1 MDMGE
6 SMINNKKDVDNN
18 VDNIVSTDVET
29 NEDVMEDFYRYH
41 EKIEIPICFYE
52 DDNKE
57 KVYDYEAMA
66 EEFEN
71 RLSKIVGVTVMCS
84 VSEDIIYED

>member
-6 SMINNKKDVDNN
+6 IMD
-18 VDNIVSTDVET
+18 
-29 NEDVMEDFYRYH
+29 
-41 EKIEIPICFYE
+41 KIEIPIYFYA
-52 DDNKE
+52 DDDGN

-71 RLSKIVGVTVMCS
+71 RLSKVVGVTVMCS
-84 VSEDIIYED
+84 ISED